1 MSSFKI
7 RVLVFLGA
15 LTIIGIF
22 VMQGVYIYK
31 NYNKEEG
38 EFHRAVNIALRN
50 TAVEIAKYNGV
61 KLPEKGLIK
70 MESSNIYEVNVN
82 SPIDQTILQTYLET
96 ELDKQGITT
105 LFEYGIYNCNT
116 NELVFS
122 ECCLVAK
129 ADKKVTV
136 KKNRGKKKPENY
148 YFVVRF
154 PEKKSFLWVE
164 MKSIWFS
171 TILLF
176 IACAIFSAAII
187 VILRQKRYS
196 ELMRD
201 FVNNMTHEFKTPISS
216 IKISADVLL
225 HHPLVEDDKRLTQYA
240 QIIRD
245 QNQRLNDQV
254 EKVLQIAKMESSS
267 FSLNREDLDLHELI
281 KQCSSQYAFRLG
293 DGGGSLQMRL
303 DAHKFRI
310 RADRFHMTNVISNL
324 LDNAVKYSRNNPEI
338 IIRTS
343 NDKDKLIIEVEDK
356 GIGIQ
361 AHDLDKLFQKFYRVP
376 TGDVHNVKGFG
387 IGLYYVKRICD
398 AHEFEL
404 NLQSV
409 YGEGTTV
416 TITCKNSFE

>member
-1 MSSFKI
+1 
-7 RVLVFLGA
+7 
-15 LTIIGIF
+15 
-22 VMQGVYIYK
+22 
-31 NYNKEEG
+31 
-38 EFHRAVNIALRN
+38 
-50 TAVEIAKYNGV
+50 
-61 KLPEKGLIK
+61 
-70 MESSNIYEVNVN
+70 
-82 SPIDQTILQTYLET
+82 
-96 ELDKQGITT
+96 
-105 LFEYGIYNCNT
+105 
-116 NELVFS
+116 
-122 ECCLVAK
+122 
-129 ADKKVTV
+129 
-136 KKNRGKKKPENY
+136 
-148 YFVVRF
+148 
-154 PEKKSFLWVE
+154 

-176 IACAIFSAAII
+176 IACAIFSAAIM

-225 HHPLVEDDKRLTQYA
+225 HHPLVEEDKRLTQYA

-267 FSLNREDLDLHELI
+267 FSLNKEELDLHELI

-293 DGGGSLQMRL
+293 DGGGSLQLFL
-303 DAHKFRI
+303 DAHKFRMK
-310 RADRFHMTNVISNL
+310 ADRFHMTNVISNL
-324 LDNAVKYSRNNPEI
+324 LDNAVKYSKSNPEI
-338 IIRTS
+338 TIRTS
-343 NDKDKLIIEVEDK
+343 NIKDNLIIEIEDK

-361 AHDLDKLFQKFYRVP
+361 AHDLDKLFQKFYRVS